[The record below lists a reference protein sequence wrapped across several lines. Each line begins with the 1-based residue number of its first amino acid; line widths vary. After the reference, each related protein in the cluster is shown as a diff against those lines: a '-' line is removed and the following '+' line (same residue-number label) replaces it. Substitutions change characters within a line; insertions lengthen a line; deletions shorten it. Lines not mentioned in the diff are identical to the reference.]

1 MDGEALNILRCDA
14 CKYVQPLFDSNGW
27 VCGLLCFPKGLKEL
41 FSPSSGLTRRALFSS
56 MLMSDVYENL
66 KIELS
71 LETTFYNLDFPL
83 WNCTTKRDRYLALIL
98 VAAQFCGWLMQI
110 SSTSPER
117 WFLHTNS
124 DILSTNQSHCEV
136 CMVDG
141 LLNRR
146 MMHLTFTG
154 PNFPL
159 NTILAL
165 TQDVCM
171 HTPMHLFCMCAHNF
185 CPTLTQAVYLL
196 QGTVTPPSGWGLP
209 QQRGWGEMTIGE
221 K

>member
-1 MDGEALNILRCDA
+1 MKIWRLSCHWKLHFIIWIFLFEIVLLNA
-14 CKYVQPLFDSNGW
+14 
-27 VCGLLCFPKGLKEL
+27 
-41 FSPSSGLTRRALFSS
+41 
-56 MLMSDVYENL
+56 
-66 KIELS
+66 
-71 LETTFYNLDFPL
+71 
-83 WNCTTKRDRYLALIL
+83 TKRDHYLALIL
-98 VAAQFCGWLMQI
+98 VATQFCGRLMQI
-110 SSTSPER
+110 SLTSPER

-159 NTILAL
+159 NTTLAL

-171 HTPMHLFCMCAHNF
+171 HAPMHLFCMWAHNV

-196 QGTVTPPSGWGLP
+196 QGTVTPPVGGAYHNREGEVKWQLEKSKLNWAWIALLWLTEFFLLELQCRHKLACGSTTMRSRDERNFP
-209 QQRGWGEMTIGE
+209 QLNQ
-221 K
+221 